1 MIYQELDQRN
11 YFYIKKI
18 CDLENGNISDEALKL
33 IVKISEGSVRD
44 SLSLLDR
51 ALLSN
56 DKEKRLELSDAQKIF
71 GYFDK
76 SHLIKIFKYFKRRSK
91 QNIRSL

>member
-1 MIYQELDQRN
+1 MIYQELDQKN
-11 YFYIKKI
+11 YFLYIKKV
-18 CDLENGNISDEALKL
+18 CDLENGNISDDALKL

-56 DKEKRLELSDAQKIF
+56 DNEKKLELSDLQKIF

-76 SHLIKIFKYFKRRSK
+76 SHLIKTFKIYF
-91 QNIRSL
+91 